1 MKKVE
6 STLSFENQMYRV
18 GIPWKS
24 DARALPD
31 NYEMALK
38 RLENTEK
45 RLKSHQTLNR
55 HTTSA
60 LSSTSRRVMSQ
71 KFKSRSGQCQGGT
84 FHTSQY

>member
-24 DARALPD
+24 D
-31 NYEMALK
+31 NYEMALR

-45 RLKSHQTLNR
+45 RLKKSPDVAEAYNKFMN
-55 HTTSA
+55 SM
-60 LSSTSRRVMSQ
+60 SRKVTSQ
-71 KFKSRSGQCQGGT
+71 KFKRQSGLRQGGT
-84 FHTSQY
+84 FHTFRY